1 MKAILPAAL
10 ILLTIA
16 CGGVKT
22 VTIDFH
28 LPVLQSSDFSD
39 AYFRQGWEQL
49 QKGDTDAAYKSFQL
63 SEVRLDKKQAAF
75 GYVFMAR
82 KKFSAAAAQFTQALA
97 TEPGNF
103 EAGMGLAMIHEF
115 EGKTAEAYQ
124 AYGNL
129 LVKAPDDAW
138 IKLKYESI
146 RSGATQ
152 EFLLEAE
159 KAKNTDKAKYI
170 RALEQAA
177 WFSPDITD
185 ITLQIADH
193 YYGEND
199 LQRSLPY
206 YEAVLEKDAH
216 NEAVLLKL
224 AAIYEK
230 KEKFDMALVTLD
242 RLLATKPGDPFLES
256 EKKRIRD
263 RFQEMNLPEKFK
275 KIFFKTEIN
284 REELAALIGF
294 YFERYIQMDRAPEII
309 TDIDGSFAREYIIK
323 TCTSDIM
330 EARPD
335 HTFDRFSTPDRATF
349 AVILNSLVS
358 YLEKNG
364 QRLRFTPLATTAA
377 GADLSPLHKNYDVIT
392 FLVNSQILPLDAQNN
407 FNPTWPVSPADVIYA
422 LKKILNSI
430 GN

>member
-1 MKAILPAAL
+1 MKALLPAAL

-16 CGGVKT
+16 CGGVKP
-22 VTIDFH
+22 VAIDFH
-28 LPVLQSSDFSD
+28 LPVLQSGDYSD
-39 AYFRQGWEQL
+39 AFFRQGWELL
-49 QKGDTDAAYKSFQL
+49 QKGDSDAAYKSFQL

-75 GYVFMAR
+75 GYVFLAR

-97 TEPGNF
+97 TNANNL
-103 EAGMGLAMIHEF
+103 EAGMGMAMIHEF
-115 EGKTAEAYQ
+115 EGKMAEAYQ

-129 LVKAPDDAW
+129 LVKAPEDAW

-146 RSGATQ
+146 RSSATQ
-152 EFLLEAE
+152 GFLLEAE
-159 KAKNTDKAKYI
+159 NVKNTDKEKYV

-177 WFSPDITD
+177 WFSPDLTA

-193 YYGEND
+193 YYGENEW
-199 LQRSLPY
+199 QRSLPY

-224 AAIYEK
+224 AYIYEK
-230 KEKFDMALVTLD
+230 NEKIDMALVTLD
-242 RLLATKPGDPFLES
+242 RLLALKPGEPFLES

-284 REELAALIGF
+284 REELAALIGY
-294 YFERYIQMDRAPEII
+294 YFERFIQMDQAPEII

-323 TCTSDIM
+323 TCSNGIM

-349 AVILNSLVS
+349 AVILNALIQ
-358 YLEKNG
+358 YMEKKG
-364 QRLRFTPLATTAA
+364 HLLRFTPLATAA
-377 GADLSPLHKNYDVIT
+377 AAADLSPLHKNYDAIN
-392 FLVNSQILPLDAQNN
+392 FLVNSQILPLDTTNN
-407 FNPTWPVSPADVIYA
+407 FNPTQPVSPASVIYA

-430 GN
+430 GE

>member
-1 MKAILPAAL
+1 MKAILPALL
-10 ILLTIA
+10 IMLTLA
-16 CGGVKT
+16 CGGVKP
-22 VTIDFH
+22 VKIDFH
-28 LPVLQSSDFSD
+28 LPVLQSGDFSD

-49 QKGDTDAAYKSFQL
+49 QKGDSDAAYKSFQL

-75 GYVFMAR
+75 GYVFLAR
-82 KKFSAAAAQFTQALA
+82 KKFSAAAAQFTQALETNA
-97 TEPGNF
+97 NNL
-103 EAGMGLAMIHEF
+103 EAGMGMAMIHEF

-124 AYGNL
+124 DYGNL
-129 LVKAPDDAW
+129 LVKAPEDAW

-146 RSGATQ
+146 RSSATQ
-152 EFLLEAE
+152 GFLLEAE
-159 KAKNTDKAKYI
+159 NAKSTDKEKYI

-177 WFSPDITD
+177 WFSPDMTA

-193 YYGEND
+193 YYGENEW
-199 LQRSLPY
+199 QRSLPY
-206 YEAVLEKDAH
+206 YEAVLEKEAH

-224 AAIYEK
+224 AYIYEK
-230 KEKFDMALVTLD
+230 NEKFDMALVTLD
-242 RLLATKPGDPFLES
+242 RLLALKPGEPFLES

-284 REELAALIGF
+284 REELAALIGY
-294 YFERYIQMDRAPEII
+294 YFERFIQMDRAPEII

-323 TCTSDIM
+323 TCSNGIM

-349 AVILNSLVS
+349 AVILNSLIT
-358 YLEKNG
+358 YLEKQG
-364 QRLRFTPLATTAA
+364 HRLRFTPLATAAA
-377 GADLSPLHKNYDVIT
+377 GADLSPLHKNYDAIN
-392 FLVNSQILPLDAQNN
+392 FLVNSQILPLDVENN
-407 FNPTWPVSPADVIYA
+407 FNPTQPVSPANVIYA

-430 GN
+430 GE

>member
-16 CGGVKT
+16 CGGVKP
-22 VTIDFH
+22 VKIDFH
-28 LPVLQSSDFSD
+28 LPALQSGDFSD

-49 QKGDTDAAYKSFQL
+49 QKGDADSAYKSFQL

-75 GYVFMAR
+75 GYVFLAR

-97 TEPGNF
+97 TDPGNL

-124 AYGNL
+124 AYGHL
-129 LVKAPDDAW
+129 LARAPADAW

-146 RSGATQ
+146 RSSATQ

-159 KAKNTDKAKYI
+159 KAKDTDKAKYI

-177 WFSPDITD
+177 WFSPDMTA
-185 ITLQIADH
+185 ITLQIAD
-193 YYGEND
+193 YYYSENAWE
-199 LQRSLPY
+199 RSLPF

-216 NEAVLLKL
+216 NEAVLLRL
-224 AAIYEK
+224 AVLYEK

-256 EKKRIRD
+256 EKKRVRD

-275 KIFFKTEIN
+275 RIFFKSEIN
-284 REELAALIGF
+284 REELAALIGY
-294 YFERYIQMDRAPEII
+294 YFEPFIQMDRVPEII
-309 TDIDGSFAREYIIK
+309 TDIDGSFAR
-323 TCTSDIM
+323 D
-330 EARPD
+330 
-335 HTFDRFSTPDRATF
+335 
-349 AVILNSLVS
+349 
-358 YLEKNG
+358 
-364 QRLRFTPLATTAA
+364 
-377 GADLSPLHKNYDVIT
+377 
-392 FLVNSQILPLDAQNN
+392 
-407 FNPTWPVSPADVIYA
+407 
-422 LKKILNSI
+422 
-430 GN
+430 